1 MIFTYGRTKLE
12 IPDGFEFVYYATF
25 IAGEW
30 DFLKVKNTDVVL
42 DAGAFVGDFT
52 VKVARKA
59 KEVVAVEPLPWAF
72 KLLKEN
78 VETNNL
84 KNVTLVNKALYD
96 IDGVKLKITN
106 EGTGSKIGEGEIEVE
121 GVTVESLHKGF
132 TVVKM
137 DIEGAEGRVMKGD
150 WFTQVKQIAVE
161 LHGRENIEVIPRL
174 LRSKGFYV
182 RFMSKGDLVKNTL
195 RNITLHIP
203 SFLRA
208 ELRTKVLLNYFSK
221 EYYVPAV
228 ATGEYKILYG
238 RK

>member
-30 DFLKVKNTDVVL
+30 GFLKVKNTDVVL

-96 IDGVKLKITN
+96 IDG
-106 EGTGSKIGEGEIEVE
+106 
-121 GVTVESLHKGF
+121 
-132 TVVKM
+132 
-137 DIEGAEGRVMKGD
+137 
-150 WFTQVKQIAVE
+150 
-161 LHGRENIEVIPRL
+161 EN
-174 LRSKGFYV
+174 
-182 RFMSKGDLVKNTL
+182 
-195 RNITLHIP
+195 
-203 SFLRA
+203 
-208 ELRTKVLLNYFSK
+208 
-221 EYYVPAV
+221 
-228 ATGEYKILYG
+228 
-238 RK
+238 